1 MEGFLMNEKY
11 SDEFKLKVVQDYY
24 NSPLGVRLVALKYNL
39 PSKNYINDWEKYLI
53 KKGLLPPGSTKPNK
67 TTHRAPEHIVRHD
80 DRSEREKQYED
91 EIRELKARV
100 KYLESLE
107 SLKPFLKK
115 KLKIREIRYEAIM
128 ELESQFSITLLTKI
142 AGVSRTAYYKY
153 KNREIKSSVIEDLV
167 LDIYRKS
174 GKRMGYRQI
183 KDVLT
188 IKYNLVVNHKKV
200 LGIMQK
206 LGIQSI
212 VRKKRNYKHKDKGIK
227 KNILNRD
234 FRADK
239 PYKKF
244 VTDITYVPTRREM
257 VYICTV
263 IDLYNNEPV
272 VWNISTKQDK
282 SLSIETIQAL
292 SRKCDLKG
300 SLIHSDQGVHYTNN
314 DYIALL
320 ESLSVTQSMSRKGNC
335 WDNACAESFFGHFKC
350 ESLYLRKKNSIRNLR
365 DVVEMTEEYMDYY
378 VDERPQ
384 KKLDGLPPSLYKQR
398 YFSA

>member
-1 MEGFLMNEKY
+1 MNEKY

-24 NSPLGVRLVALKYNL
+24 GSPLGVRLIALKYNL
-39 PSKNYINDWEKYLI
+39 PSKNYINNWEKDLI
-53 KKGLLPPGSTKPNK
+53 KKSLLPEGSTKPNK
-67 TTHRAPEHIVRHD
+67 TVGRAPEHVVRHD

-115 KLKIREIRYEAIM
+115 KLKMQEIRYEAIM
-128 ELESQFSITLLTKI
+128 ELESQFSITLLTKV
-142 AGVSRTAYYKY
+142 AGVTRSGYHKY
-153 KNREIKSSVIEDLV
+153 KKREKKSSVIEELV

-174 GKRMGYRQI
+174 GKRMGYRSI
-183 KDVLT
+183 KDVLK

-200 LGIMQK
+200 LSIMQK

-212 VRKKRNYKHKDKGIK
+212 VRKKRNFKHKNKGIK
-227 KNILNRD
+227 ENILNRD
-234 FRADK
+234 FQSDV

-257 VYICTV
+257 VYICTI
-263 IDLYNNEPV
+263 IDLYNREPV

-282 SLSIETIQAL
+282 SLSIDAIKAL
-292 SRKCDLKG
+292 SKKCDLRE

-314 DYIALL
+314 DYTALL
-320 ESLSVTQSMSRKGNC
+320 ETLSVTQSMSRKGNC

-350 ESLYLRKKNSIRNLR
+350 ESLYLRKKNSIQNLQ
-365 DVVEMTEEYMDYY
+365 DVIEMTEEYMDYY
-378 VDERPQ
+378 VNERPQ
-384 KKLDGLPPSLYKQR
+384 KKLGNLPPSLYKKR
-398 YFSA
+398 YSSV